1 MTETFNFNNTHF
13 LLKQYYTQEFINDIY
28 NDILTLY
35 SSPNTDATTHYNKI
49 HHSISGNY
57 NYIINST
64 NIRNFSKYQSILND
78 FNNNIRNSLIEHN
91 TSFITKKFNI
101 NLSDINLSITRQ
113 NNIPTEIV
121 KTNCLNIFIPLH
133 SFPNGGTVSIFPNT
147 LEDDINTADIIDKY
161 YNIDH
166 ENKVINYGKLSDYNE
181 EDIHN
186 LSNKEIFFDTAP
198 GDVLIV
204 NKNTF
209 SRSLP
214 NMTNE
219 DRYCLQLIY
228 NLSV

>member
-1 MTETFNFNNTHF
+1 MTETFNFKNTHF

-28 NDILTLY
+28 NDILKLY
-35 SSPNTDATTHYNKI
+35 SAPNTDATSPYKKI

-64 NIRNFSKYQSILND
+64 NVRDFSKYQSILND
-78 FNNNIRNSLIEHN
+78 FNNNIRNSLIEN
-91 TSFITKKFNI
+91 NNSFISRKFNI
-101 NLSDINLSITRQ
+101 NLSHINLSITRQ
-113 NNIPTEIV
+113 NTIPTQIV
-121 KTNCLNIFIPLH
+121 KTKSINVFIPLH
-133 SFPNGGTVSIFPNT
+133 SFPNGGTVSIFKNT
-147 LEDDINTADIIDKY
+147 LDDDINTADIMDKY
-161 YNIDH
+161 YNIDN
-166 ENKVINYGKLSDYNE
+166 ENMVINYGKLSDYNE
-181 EDIHN
+181 DDIHK
-186 LSNKEIFFDTAP
+186 LSNEEQFFDTVP

-228 NLSV
+228 DLSV